1 MDYFLNQPKHQLFP
15 DNLVLY
21 NSKCLSLPMFVV
33 EMTIIIL
40 KIITFDPSIYTVDQ
54 PDLTVPTFMEEF
66 IGL

>member
-1 MDYFLNQPKHQLFP
+1 
-15 DNLVLY
+15 
-21 NSKCLSLPMFVV
+21 MFVV

>member
-1 MDYFLNQPKHQLFP
+1 MDYFLNQPKHQLFL